1 MSREK
6 YRDNFITYRPNQ
18 RHELGYL
25 QTWIVMTK
33 NIIRSRDLIWQ
44 LFKRDYFATYKKSF
58 IGIAWVIISP
68 ILGIIS
74 WVFLRSAGM
83 LNPGDVGIPYP
94 AYVLIGTSMWGL
106 FMGFFTSATQMLET
120 GNRIVIQ
127 VNFPHEALLFQQG
140 AIQLSNFFFS
150 LLVNIIVLIIFGVTP
165 RWGIIFLPL
174 VTLPLFFL
182 GSAIGLIASMISVV
196 AVDINRLLTTVM
208 GLLLF
213 TTPVIYSDKI
223 GNVWVQQLINWNP
236 LTYLVCSARDIV
248 LFGRLYHPTGYFIC
262 AIVSFLI
269 FLIAGRLFY
278 VSENKIIEKMI

>member
-1 MSREK
+1 MSKNRYENK
-6 YRDNFITYRPNQ
+6 IVTYRPNQ
-18 RHELGYL
+18 RHELCYL
-25 QTWIVMTK
+25 QTWVIMTK
-33 NIIRSRDLIWQ
+33 NITESKNLIWQ

-58 IGIAWVIISP
+58 IGITWVLLSP
-68 ILGIIS
+68 IVGIIS
-74 WVFLRSAGM
+74 WVFLRSSGM
-83 LNPGDVGIPYP
+83 LNTGDVGIPYP

-120 GNRIVIQ
+120 GNRLVIQ
-127 VNFPHEALLFQQG
+127 INFPHEALLFQQA

-150 LLVNIIVLIIFGVTP
+150 FLVNIIVLIIFGIMP
-165 RWGIIFLPL
+165 SWNIILLPL
-174 VTLPLFFL
+174 VILPLFFL

-196 AVDINRLLTTVM
+196 AVDINRLLTTAM

-248 LFGRLYHPTGYFIC
+248 LFGRLYHPTGFFIC
-262 AIVSFLI
+262 AIASFFI

-278 VSENKIIEKMI
+278 VSENKIIEKML